1 MTQHEIMRELA
12 EIIEETKTGVLATV
26 DRDGRPHLRWMT
38 PAVLK
43 DRQTA
48 LFAVTCPRFS
58 KTTHLAANPKVEWMV
73 QSKQLNKII
82 HVRGIVNLLDNP
94 FLKSEVLEELGQ
106 RLTTFWQVNCEAS
119 EFVVVETV
127 IQEVEL
133 YEPLKNHYETVK
145 FR

>member
-12 EIIEETKTGVLATV
+12 LLIEETKTGVLATV
-26 DRDGRPHLRWMT
+26 DREGRPHIRWMT

-48 LFAVTCPRFS
+48 LFAVTCPTFS
-58 KTTHLAANPKVEWMV
+58 KAAQMAANPKVEWMV
-73 QSKQLNKII
+73 QSRELSKII

-94 FLKSEVLEELGQ
+94 SLKTEVLEELGQ
-106 RLTTFWQVNCEAS
+106 RLTTFWQVHCEAS
-119 EFVVVETV
+119 EFVVIETV

-133 YEPLKNHYETVK
+133 YEPLKNQYETVK
-145 FR
+145 FS

>member
-73 QSKQLNKII
+73 QSKQL
-82 HVRGIVNLLDNP
+82 
-94 FLKSEVLEELGQ
+94 GQ